1 MASPEKSL
9 GGRKPQKSEKKKKD
23 KKSRHKIKRVVIEP
37 ADNGGFMVRHEHHP
51 DDMSPEDAAGGS
63 MPQTPP
69 DETHALGGPD
79 ELAQHIGSTFGASAP
94 PPQGGG
100 DQGAPGGAGG
110 M

>member
-1 MASPEKSL
+1 MSSPQRSL
-9 GGRKPQKSEKKKKD
+9 KGKHPEKKKKA
-23 KKSRHKIKRVVIEP
+23 KKSKHKIKRIVIEP

-51 DDMSPEDAAGGS
+51 EDMSPEDAASGA

-79 ELAQHIGSTFGASAP
+79 ELQSHMQDTFGGSP
-94 PPQGGG
+94 PPAQGGQ
-100 DQGAPGGAGG
+100 DQDSQGGAGG